1 MGRIQEAREGEAMNA
16 FWDKVDN
23 CDHKNLSPNYL
34 RFVECSTPYCSGDE
48 VHCLDC
54 GVYISKCDCGANNG
68 MSGWSDTRWEKHNAR
83 KKGIKP

>member
-1 MGRIQEAREGEAMNA
+1 MNA

-34 RFVECSTPYCSGDE
+34 QLIGCDTPYCSGDE

-54 GVYISKCDCGANNG
+54 GVYISECGCGANNG
-68 MSGWSDTRWEKHNAR
+68 MSGWSDKRW
-83 KKGIKP
+83 KKYHSSRDKP